1 MSRRESRAAQEEEG
15 KEEKEK
21 EKKEVSTFPRRWRER
36 ERERVCCLT
45 PSRGGS
51 FGSVVYENERT
62 SVWCASS
69 GNPRGPVSTSE
80 SERCVETTG
89 LDTHAAIVTGLNF
102 CDKRKK
108 KKEKKR
114 KDRFRQV
121 VVNLESNGIY
131 VYMYVCMYIYISVHR
146 LASLE
151 GSLCVEWWVFAV
163 LFLLISQFFP
173 RLVVSLD
180 S

>member
-1 MSRRESRAAQEEEG
+1 M
-15 KEEKEK
+15 
-21 EKKEVSTFPRRWRER
+21 
-36 ERERVCCLT
+36 CCLT

-163 LFLLISQFFP
+163 LFLLISYFTIFP
-173 RLVVSLD
+173 SPRRFARFLIIIKPTIGSPVCAILLPSIYIYIW
-180 S
+180 

>member
-1 MSRRESRAAQEEEG
+1 M
-15 KEEKEK
+15 
-21 EKKEVSTFPRRWRER
+21 
-36 ERERVCCLT
+36 CCLT

-131 VYMYVCMYIYISVHR
+131 VYMYVCMYVYIYISVHR

-163 LFLLISQFFP
+163 LFLLIISQFFP